1 MSGQSGC
8 AFQSASDTLSPQPL
22 FQRPW
27 EAFGN
32 FHLSKKEMF
41 FQLGHSLFSFYWWGP
56 YIIQMKMVMRPLI
69 TDYTRS

>member
-8 AFQSASDTLSPQPL
+8 AFQSASGTLSAQPL

-41 FQLGHSLFSFYWWGP
+41 FQLGHFYWWGL